1 LSGEAW
7 VRVPVPVGVADAL
20 AALGSVIGDFSLD
33 LASCAQSL
41 PGTAIAIAAT
51 ASDENLTRVQGSDGS
66 EYMAKKACGGSKN
79 ASHGKAQG
87 RIHST
92 KPAAHA
98 SIAGMVSAPAK
109 VPDSRSRC
117 SWAGTDLAYIH
128 YHDTEWGFPSWDD
141 QHLFEML
148 VLESMQSG
156 LSWITILRKR
166 ENFRRAFSNFDIAAV
181 AKYNATKI
189 DKLLAD
195 SGIVRN
201 RKKIEAAIAN
211 ARAARRVIAEAGS
224 LADFLWSTIGN
235 RPLVNRWKSLS
246 EVPAVTDESRRLA
259 AELKKREF
267 QFLGPTTCYA
277 FMQAVGMVNDHL
289 VGCFRYRELAGKR

>member
-1 LSGEAW
+1 M
-7 VRVPVPVGVADAL
+7 DA
-20 AALGSVIGDFSLD
+20 S
-33 LASCAQSL
+33 
-41 PGTAIAIAAT
+41 TW
-51 ASDENLTRVQGSDGS
+51 R
-66 EYMAKKACGGSKN
+66 KKACGGSKN
-79 ASHGKAQG
+79 ASPGKAQG

-92 KPAAHA
+92 KPATRA
-98 SIAGMVSAPAK
+98 SITGTVSAGAK
-109 VPDSRSRC
+109 VFDSRPRC
-117 SWAGTDLAYIH
+117 LWAGSDAAYIH
-128 YHDTEWGFPSWDD
+128 YHDTEWGSPSRDD

-181 AKYNATKI
+181 AKYNAAKI

-195 SGIVRN
+195 SGIIRN

-211 ARAARRVIAEAGS
+211 ARAARRVIAEIGS
-224 LADFLWSTIGN
+224 LADFLWSTVGN
-235 RPLVNRWKSLS
+235 RPLVNRWKSSS

-259 AELKKREF
+259 AELKKRGF

-289 VGCFRYRELAGKR
+289 VGCFRYRELIRRK